1 MFLIT
6 HKQDAAFRATIQ
18 KFLLRDR
25 CELLIVF
32 TYTVDVSY
40 TLKYYKMYKIPILI
54 VYGAHATKDTKK
66 QMQQASKKYKQ
77 IQFVLGSCKLGR
89 MHAKMMM
96 LIGNKHMQ
104 LLISTANFANNKRSQ
119 NAFYRSPI
127 IRISK
132 RTSKNKRH
140 SFASTLQQFFRSFTH
155 PIQAVINQSVH
166 RYTFFDSLN
175 QVLSRTDFRE
185 VRNVYIVVTTPPQ
198 NHKKD
203 DTIGFKAMGD
213 ILKRHRIQSS
223 LTTIQPTSFGVHLN
237 DEFWKYTFQS
247 LHCTRDTARV
257 VVPKLCVHSTVQ
269 KKRLQCVPQRLRNI
283 FEDLVWKEQE
293 YNKEY
298 KKSDKH
304 LDPANVPHFKLY
316 YGSNKAQTK
325 VDWICFSSMSLSLG
339 ACGRYVCPV
348 NPTQRSSKKCTCQ
361 RKRLVG
367 RNFELGLL
375 FVPKTTKEKTR
386 LAEIVPFY

>member
-6 HKQDAAFRATIQ
+6 HKQDAAFRATIE
-18 KFLLRDR
+18 KFLLQDR
-25 CELLIVF
+25 CNLLIIL

-40 TLKYYKMYKIPILI
+40 IVKYYKMFGIPLLV

-66 QMQQASKKYKQ
+66 QMQQAFKKYKQ

-89 MHAKMMM
+89 MHAKMIM
-96 LIGNKHMQ
+96 LIGSKHMQ

-119 NAFYRSPI
+119 NAFYRTPI
-127 IRISK
+127 LRISQQ
-132 RTSKNKRH
+132 TIKNKRY
-140 SFASTLQQFFRSFTH
+140 SFASTLQRFFRSFTQ
-155 PIQAVINQSVH
+155 PIQAVINQTVH
-166 RYTFFDSLN
+166 RYTSFDSLN
-175 QVLSRTDFRE
+175 QVLFSIDFGQ
-185 VRNVYIVVTTPPQ
+185 VRNVYVVVTTPAQ

-213 ILKRHRIQSS
+213 ILQSNRIKSK

-237 DEFWKYTFQS
+237 NEFWKYA
-247 LHCTRDTARV
+247 LRNLRCTRDTTRV

-269 KKRLQCVPQRLRNI
+269 KKRLQCVPKRLRNI
-283 FEDLVWKEQE
+283 FEDLVWKEQA

-304 LDPANVPHFKLY
+304 ADPPNVPHFKLY

-339 ACGRYVCPV
+339 ACGHYVCPQ
-348 NPTQRSSKKCTCQ
+348 NPTQRSAKNCTCQ

-367 RNFELGLL
+367 RNFEIGLL
-375 FVPKTTKEKTR
+375 FVLKSTKEKR
-386 LAEIVPFY
+386 QMAEIVPFY